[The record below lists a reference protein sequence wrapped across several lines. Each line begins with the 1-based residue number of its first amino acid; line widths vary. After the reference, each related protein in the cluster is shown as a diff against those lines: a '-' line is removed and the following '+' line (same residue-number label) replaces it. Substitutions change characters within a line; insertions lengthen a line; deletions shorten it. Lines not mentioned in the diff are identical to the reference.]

1 MVWWEQRISRINY
14 AYEYATASV
23 VLNGIRF
30 AIAIIP
36 VIERTALN
44 MVYRLIEIIE
54 SFGIRID
61 VLLMDGGFF
70 STDLIN
76 YLNSIHINFIIHA
89 PKYGKECNGEEI
101 DMEYTTSSHKRR
113 KGEQATFR
121 MVSIYGHNRR
131 GRILYVFAANTDAAP
146 KNILKMYRKRWG
158 IETGYRMIRKFLAR
172 TTSKR
177 YNVRLLYFYLAIIL
191 YNIWVLVNILSRV
204 HIIADNMRTYIAS
217 KLIRANPLYTGIVNS
232 GSNTGGDF

>member
-1 MVWWEQRISRINY
+1 MTQY
-14 AYEYATASV
+14 TY
-23 VLNGIRF
+23 
-30 AIAIIP
+30 
-36 VIERTALN
+36 
-44 MVYRLIEIIE
+44 
-54 SFGIRID
+54 
-61 VLLMDGGFF
+61 LM
-70 STDLIN
+70 
-76 YLNSIHINFIIHA
+76 HH
-89 PKYGKECNGEEI
+89 
-101 DMEYTTSSHKRR
+101 
-113 KGEQATFR
+113 
-121 MVSIYGHNRR
+121 RR

-158 IETGYRMIRKFLAR
+158 IETGYRIIRKFLAR

-177 YNVRLLYFYLAIIL
+177 YNVRLLYFYLAIVL